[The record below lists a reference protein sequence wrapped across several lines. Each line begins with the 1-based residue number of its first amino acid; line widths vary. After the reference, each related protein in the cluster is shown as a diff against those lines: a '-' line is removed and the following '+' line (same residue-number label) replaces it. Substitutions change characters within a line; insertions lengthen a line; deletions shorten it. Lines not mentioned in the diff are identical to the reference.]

1 MPRQLPDKRLRIPGR
16 MAAEKAIHLET
27 IRTSVKL
34 SVNFAIGNV
43 ASTVVTAAIAIRAV
57 GRGAPC

>member
-1 MPRQLPDKRLRIPGR
+1 

>member
-1 MPRQLPDKRLRIPGR
+1 

-34 SVNFAIGNV
+34 SVNFAIANV
-43 ASTVVTAAIAIRAV
+43 ASTVVTAAMAPRGIAVRPVITRSIV
-57 GRGAPC
+57 PVTIKRGAPC